1 MTDIGVIFTPT
12 RPPEQLREFVIEAER
27 LGLDEVLL
35 FEDCFRESGLAAA
48 VAALAATERI
58 RVGIGVLPMPFRN
71 VALLAMEV
79 ATIERLFPGRLRL
92 GVGHGVQ
99 DWMAQVGARPASPL
113 TLMREYVPALRRLLA
128 GERVDASGRYVT
140 LDGVQLD
147 WPPAAPV
154 AVWAAGEGPKTLA
167 LTGEVADGTIFTT
180 GTPPETL
187 AAGVELIAE
196 GRRTAG
202 RGGTQ
207 PIAAF
212 VMTAFGEG
220 SAGRLEVELAEWGYQ
235 GERATG
241 ATGTVD
247 EVADQ
252 VQGWVDAGADAVLLQ
267 PLNDETD
274 LDGFLA
280 NCAQVAARLRAR

>member
-1 MTDIGVIFTPT
+1 MSDIGVIFTPT
-12 RPPEQLREFVIEAER
+12 RPPEQLRDFVVEAER

-79 ATIERLFPGRLRL
+79 ATIDRLFPGRLRL

-113 TLMREYVPALRRLLA
+113 TLMREYAPALRRLLA

-154 AVWAAGEGPKTLA
+154 AVWAAGEGPKTLGV
-167 LTGEVADGTIFTT
+167 TGEVADGTIFTS
-180 GTPPETL
+180 GTSPEML
-187 AAGVELIAE
+187 AAGRELAAV
-196 GRRTAG
+196 GRRAAG
-202 RGGTQ
+202 REGEQ
-207 PIAAF
+207 PAAVF

-220 SAGRLEVELAEWGYQ
+220 ADARLRAELEQWGYT
-235 GERATG
+235 GERG
-241 ATGTVD
+241 AGAAGTVD
-247 EVADQ
+247 EVAAR
-252 VQGWVDAGADAVLLQ
+252 VREWVDAGAETVLLQ
-267 PLNDETD
+267 PLDDETD
-274 LDGFLA
+274 LTAFLA
-280 NCAQVAARLRAR
+280 GCAEVAARLR